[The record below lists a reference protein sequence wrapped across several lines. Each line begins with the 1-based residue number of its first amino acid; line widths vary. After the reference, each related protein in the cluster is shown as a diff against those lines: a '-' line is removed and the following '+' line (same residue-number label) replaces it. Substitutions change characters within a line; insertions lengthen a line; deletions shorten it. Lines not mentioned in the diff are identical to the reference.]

1 MDEFWRDFWWLIFP
15 VGAFLY
21 GAWDRW
27 LAYRRRRDAL
37 DLIKTLSAQGKDL
50 PPELLREVRE
60 EAFDPDPFAGGAYAG
75 DRYAR
80 RAARRYYRWRHAPYR
95 RWHAAIVTGAV
106 AAGFWAASEYSG
118 VVEAEGAFRV
128 VAIVL
133 TCVAGANLLL
143 ALLAGGLR
151 DR

>member
-1 MDEFWRDFWWLIFP
+1 MDDFWSRYWWLIFP
-15 VGAFLY
+15 IGAFLF

-27 LAYRRRRDAL
+27 LAYRRSRDSL
-37 DLIKTLSAQGKDL
+37 ELIKTLTAQGKEI
-50 PPELLREVRE
+50 PPELMREVRE
-60 EAFDPDPFAGGAYAG
+60 EAFEPDPYAG
-75 DRYAR
+75 DRYSR
-80 RAARRYYRWRHAPYR
+80 RAARRYYRWRYAPYR

-143 ALLAGGLR
+143 ALLSGGFR

>member
-1 MDEFWRDFWWLIFP
+1 MEYFWSRYWWLIFP
-15 VGAFLY
+15 IGAFLF

-27 LAYRRRRDAL
+27 LAYRRSRDAL
-37 DLIKTLSAQGKDL
+37 DLIKSFSAQGKEI

-60 EAFDPDPFAGGAYAG
+60 DAFEPDPFDG

-80 RAARRYYRWRHAPYR
+80 RAARRAWRWRNRPYH
-95 RWHAAIVTGAV
+95 RWHSAIVTGAV

-118 VVEAEGAFRV
+118 VTEAEGAFRV

-143 ALLAGGLR
+143 AVLSSGYPR
-151 DR
+151 R

>member
-1 MDEFWRDFWWLIFP
+1 MEHFWNHYWWLIFP
-15 VGAFLY
+15 IGAFIF
-21 GAWDRW
+21 GAWSRW
-27 LAYRRRRDAL
+27 LDYRRHRDSL
-37 DLIKTLSAQGKDL
+37 ELIKTLSAQGKEI
-50 PPELLREVRE
+50 PPELMREVRE
-60 EAFDPDPFAGGAYAG
+60 ETFEPDPFLG

-80 RAARRYYRWRHAPYR
+80 RAARRYYRWRYRPYW

-118 VVEAEGAFRV
+118 VYEAEGAFRV

-133 TCVAGANLLL
+133 TCVAAANLLL
-143 ALLAGGLR
+143 ALLSSGYR